1 MAINASHFTIDSS
14 GNIRQTSAF
23 VPGTS
28 VRYSILDLHAF
39 LQDLADNPTSS
50 GDDVISILSNNP
62 SELAGKRNASRPMA
76 LTLLPNFNVDD
87 ATSQWF
93 KFGSIEQQS
102 GAVLYTGLKILGSL
116 VTDSPVYILQNNS
129 KITKYWADSDINTSF
144 QILVKAKTGGTLI
157 DSGNITV
164 YSRKYGQS
172 YSHFDANLA
181 AGSEQAAALSTS
193 IDPNVNTVV
202 MTPVICAS
210 YFSSAIG
217 GTATPGTQKITISF
231 GDTNQDI
238 GSGSGSKLYKGTIT
252 LDGSIS
258 VSQAY
263 QALQWACSESS
274 PITFNSVPG
283 WRYRFLPGQTY
294 AENLEAPFGSF
305 AGGKWFVAQGWWL
318 AGVQA
323 SDSKNYQ
330 LISHDGTTVT
340 PPTTVSVQINGLVAT
355 DYVIAARDNAG
366 SILVNEYTVSASAGA
381 TSVVVSGLKTD
392 TPSNGVIRINGDRYT
407 YSGISGNTLT
417 GLSPAIKAGGYTSI
431 AAFIP
436 FVDAES
442 AGTTIQSANFQ
453 FNSPVTVR
461 FKVRNAKAGTEI
473 VSFESVLQLTEA
485 GGSGTAVRN
494 PDA

>member
-1 MAINASHFTIDSS
+1 MAINASQFTIGSNGD
-14 GNIRQTSAF
+14 IRQTAAF
-23 VPGTS
+23 VPGSS
-28 VRYSILDLHAF
+28 VRHTTLDLHAW

-76 LTLLPNFNVDD
+76 LTLLPNFNIDD
-87 ATSQWF
+87 STSQWF

-116 VTDSPVYILQNNS
+116 VSDSPVYILQNNA
-129 KITKYWADSDINTSF
+129 KITKYWADSDINSSF
-144 QILVKAKTGGTLI
+144 QILVKAKTGGALI

-164 YSRKYGQS
+164 YSRKYGQT

-193 IDPNVNTVV
+193 LDTNVDVGV
-202 MTPVICAS
+202 MTPSICAG
-210 YFSSAIG
+210 YFSTAIG

-231 GDTNQDI
+231 GDTTQDI
-238 GSGSGSKLYKGTIT
+238 GSGSGPKLYKGTIT
-252 LDGSIS
+252 LDGTIT
-258 VSQAY
+258 VAQAY

-274 PITFNSVPG
+274 TITFNAVPG
-283 WRYRFLPGQTY
+283 WRYRLLPGQTY
-294 AENLEAPFGSF
+294 AENLESPFGSF

-323 SDSKNYQ
+323 GDSKSYQ
-330 LISHDGTTVT
+330 LISHDGTTIT
-340 PPTTVSVQINGLVAT
+340 PPTTVSVQIGGIVAT
-355 DYVIAARDNAG
+355 DYVIAGRDNSG

-381 TSVVVSGLKTD
+381 TSVVVPSLKVD
-392 TPSNGVIRINGDRYT
+392 TPASGVIRINGDRYT
-407 YSGISGNTLT
+407 YSGISGGTLT
-417 GLSPAIKAGGYTSI
+417 GLSPAIKAGGYTSTS
-431 AAFIP
+431 AFIP
-436 FVDAES
+436 FIDAE
-442 AGTTIQSANFQ
+442 ATGTTIQSANFQ
-453 FNSPVTVR
+453 YNTPVTVR
-461 FKVRNAKAGTEI
+461 FKVRNAKSGTEI
-473 VSFESVLQLTEA
+473 VSFESVLSLTET